1 MDKLS
6 TKDRLQELASTY
18 GITQIE
24 MCKRTGIPKSTMSL
38 YWNGKRVPKQNI
50 LTLIAD
56 TFNVQETWLMGYD
69 VPMKEAFHDE
79 LDAYTVGLLVGD
91 ITKNAIL
98 KESVEKLCK
107 LQPSDQEM
115 VVNLI
120 NSLYE
125 KVSQEG

>member
-1 MDKLS
+1 MYKLS
-6 TKDRLQELASTY
+6 TNDRLQELANTY
-18 GITQIE
+18 GITQVE

-56 TFNVQETWLMGYD
+56 AYNVQEAWLMGYD
-69 VPMKEAFHDE
+69 VPMRKDESQIELGKSFKELYDNLE
-79 LDAYTVGLLVGD
+79 LQNALV
-91 ITKNAIL
+91 
-98 KESVEKLCK
+98 KLSK
-107 LQPSDQEM
+107 LQPNDQEM

-125 KVSQEG
+125 KVSQEV